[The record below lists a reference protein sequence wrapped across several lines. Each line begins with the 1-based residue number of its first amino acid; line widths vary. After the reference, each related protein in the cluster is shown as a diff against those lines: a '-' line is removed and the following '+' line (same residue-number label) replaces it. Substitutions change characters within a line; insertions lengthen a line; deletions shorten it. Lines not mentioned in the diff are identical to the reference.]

1 MAAAHVRYEAIE
13 GDRRL
18 DPGRAQAAREAP
30 LVRFLNRFVVFARS
44 ARNFAGRHSFILG
57 RRHGRRSPQEE
68 RKMSIFGKI
77 RDAIFGHARAAQPQ
91 QPGTPAMPQMN
102 PAAAPAQPAHV
113 DVDAVLADLA
123 SKKGEKLN
131 YQSSIVDLM
140 KLLDLDPSLANRK
153 ELATEL
159 GYTGA
164 TDGSAEMNI
173 WLHKRVVEE
182 LEKNGGKV
190 SAALKD

>member
-1 MAAAHVRYEAIE
+1 
-13 GDRRL
+13 
-18 DPGRAQAAREAP
+18 
-30 LVRFLNRFVVFARS
+30 
-44 ARNFAGRHSFILG
+44 
-57 RRHGRRSPQEE
+57 
-68 RKMSIFGKI
+68 MSIFGKI
-77 RDAIFGHARAAQPQ
+77 RDAIFGHAKAAPVQ
-91 QPGTPAMPQMN
+91 QGQTSAMPQMN
-102 PAAAPAQPAHV
+102 PAATAQPANV

-140 KLLDLDPSLANRK
+140 KLLDLDPSLDNRK

-164 TDGSAEMNI
+164 KDGSAEMNI
-173 WLHKRVVEE
+173 WLHKRVMEE